1 MAYTANI
8 KTSWKYRL
16 IAAVEYLINF
26 GSDSNAAG
34 AHDTTAF
41 EKVNATPIV
50 SGTSVSGTALGGD
63 IDFIT
68 CEVEARTPGATATTL
83 PTANTGTVY
92 LSQSATSLVGAIPL
106 TPGQFVNLEKGNLS
120 EWFLCVAVATEG
132 VRGNYTV

>member
-1 MAYTANI
+1 MSYIANL

-34 AHDTTAF
+34 SHDTTAF
-41 EKVNATPIV
+41 EKVPAAAIV
-50 SGTSVSGTALGGD
+50 SGTSVGGEALGGD

-68 CEVEARTPGATATTL
+68 CEVEARTPGTNALTL

-92 LSQSATSLVGAIPL
+92 LSRSATSLVGAIPL
-106 TPGQFVNLEKGNLS
+106 QPGQFVSLEKGNLS
-120 EWFLCVAVATEG
+120 EWFVSVATATEG
-132 VRGNYTV
+132 VHGNYAV